1 MILNSFS
8 HYKTTKHQD
17 KKQEWVPHGFQV
29 GVIGI
34 SHVSIRCVEKHNHR
48 RKTKPQIQEIELQI
62 YLLDSV
68 ANTVMAAYIDQGKRG
83 VVFKT
88 INKTKT
94 KTKTKKK
101 QKTKIF
107 YV

>member
-1 MILNSFS
+1 MFPL
-8 HYKTTKHQD
+8 D
-17 KKQEWVPHGFQV
+17 V
-29 GVIGI
+29 
-34 SHVSIRCVEKHNHR
+34 VEKHNHR

-94 KTKTKKK
+94 KNKNLLCIESPEERMTHNYTK
-101 QKTKIF
+101 
-107 YV
+107 

>member
-1 MILNSFS
+1 MFPL
-8 HYKTTKHQD
+8 D
-17 KKQEWVPHGFQV
+17 V
-29 GVIGI
+29 
-34 SHVSIRCVEKHNHR
+34 VETHNHQ

-68 ANTVMAAYIDQGKRG
+68 ANTMMAAYIDQGKSG

-94 KTKTKKK
+94 KNLLCTKNDTQLHKE
-101 QKTKIF
+101 
-107 YV
+107 

>member
-1 MILNSFS
+1 MFPL
-8 HYKTTKHQD
+8 D
-17 KKQEWVPHGFQV
+17 V
-29 GVIGI
+29 
-34 SHVSIRCVEKHNHR
+34 VEKHNHQ

-68 ANTVMAAYIDQGKRG
+68 ANTMMAAYIDQGKSG

-94 KTKTKKK
+94 KTKTK
-101 QKTKIF
+101 TKIF
-107 YV
+107 YVQKAQRKE

>member
-1 MILNSFS
+1 MFPL
-8 HYKTTKHQD
+8 D
-17 KKQEWVPHGFQV
+17 V
-29 GVIGI
+29 
-34 SHVSIRCVEKHNHR
+34 VEKHNHR

-88 INKTKT
+88 INQ
-94 KTKTKKK
+94 TKTKKK
-101 QKTKIF
+101 TKNKNLLCIESPEERMTHN
-107 YV
+107 YTE

>member
-1 MILNSFS
+1 MFPL
-8 HYKTTKHQD
+8 D
-17 KKQEWVPHGFQV
+17 V
-29 GVIGI
+29 
-34 SHVSIRCVEKHNHR
+34 VEKHNHR

-94 KTKTKKK
+94 KNKNLLCIESPEERMTHNYTE
-101 QKTKIF
+101 
-107 YV
+107 

>member
-1 MILNSFS
+1 MFPL
-8 HYKTTKHQD
+8 D
-17 KKQEWVPHGFQV
+17 V
-29 GVIGI
+29 
-34 SHVSIRCVEKHNHR
+34 VEKHNHQ

-94 KTKTKKK
+94 KNKNLLCIESPEERMTHNYTE
-101 QKTKIF
+101 
-107 YV
+107 